1 MTDPVITASNTLR
14 ASDGL
19 LGINSDTVDI
29 DFHGRTFK
37 ARRGESLLAALI
49 ASGEYRLRET
59 KAGQYRGPFCGMGV
73 CQECLVEVDGTPS
86 LRACMT
92 RVEQPMTVRR
102 QMHQVSTI
110 GQPSPSVK
118 SEPDAGCTVL
128 APQIAIIGGGPAGMM
143 AATQAA
149 SAGADVL
156 LIDER
161 SSLGGQ
167 YYKQPIGADDLKL
180 SDFDDQQFRGG
191 RDLINELTGS
201 GATVMLSTRVIGA
214 YEPLDLVISTKSQT
228 LLVRPQV
235 LIVATGAY
243 ETCYPF
249 VGWTAPGVMTT
260 GAAQT
265 LLRSYRVLPGR
276 RVLVAGNGPLNFQV
290 AAELANAGAEV
301 VAVVEAANRP
311 SLSSAACIAKMVA
324 SDPYLTLKGARFLSA
339 LKRDRTAAIYSSKIT
354 RVDEVDRSGSTGLR
368 VSLTSLLQD
377 GPDAQTFDVDAVCLG
392 YGFRPSN
399 ELLRALGCSHGINQR
414 TGALETQCNETCTT
428 TRKDVL
434 ATGDCTG
441 LGGAPA
447 AEAEGILA
455 AVAALAQLGI
465 ETPDS
470 LLQKAEQMRT
480 ARRRHKRFQE
490 ALWTLFQPSTPV
502 MTGID
507 QAAIVC
513 RCENVAYAELW
524 KEIQTD
530 GQGTMASV
538 KRSTRAGMGRCQGR
552 YCGPVIAQ
560 LMAAAAGRAIQ
571 EADLWAPRPPIKPVR
586 IRDLA
591 RLSFDDGT

>member
-1 MTDPVITASNTLR
+1 MTDSNFTASNLQR

-19 LGINSDTVDI
+19 LGIDSKTVDI
-29 DFHGRTFK
+29 DFHGRTIK
-37 ARRGESLLAALI
+37 ARRGESLLAALT
-49 ASGEYRLRET
+49 ASGEYCLRET
-59 KAGQYRGPFCGMGV
+59 MAGQYRGPFCGMGV

-86 LRACMT
+86 HRACMT

-102 QMHQVSTI
+102 QMHQVSTV
-110 GQPSPSVK
+110 GQPSPPVK
-118 SEPDAGCTVL
+118 REPDAASTVL
-128 APQIAIIGGGPAGMM
+128 TPQIAVIGGGPAGMM

-167 YYKQPIGADDLKL
+167 FYKQPISTVDLRL

-191 RDLINELTGS
+191 RDLITELTRS
-201 GATVMLSTRVIGA
+201 GAKAMLSTRVIGA
-214 YEPLDLVISTKSQT
+214 YEPLDIVISTTSQT

-301 VAVVEAANRP
+301 VAVVEAAKRP
-311 SLSSAACIAKMVA
+311 SLSSSAFITRMLA
-324 SDPYLTLKGARFLSA
+324 SDASLTLKGARFVSA
-339 LKRDRTAAIYSSKIT
+339 LKRHRTSVIYSSKVA
-354 RVDEVDRSGSTGLR
+354 RVDEVDRNGSTRLR
-368 VSLTSLLQD
+368 VSLTSRSPEI
-377 GPDAQTFDVDAVCLG
+377 PDTKAFDVDAVCLG

-399 ELLRALGCSHGINQR
+399 EILRALGCSHGTSHK
-414 TGALETQCNETCTT
+414 TGALETECDETCAT

-441 LGGAPA
+441 LSGAPS
-447 AEAEGILA
+447 AEADGIIA

-470 LLQKAEQMRT
+470 LLQKAKQVRK

-490 ALWTLFQPSTPV
+490 ALWALFQPDVPV
-502 MTGID
+502 MTEIN

-524 KEIQTD
+524 KDLQTE
-530 GQGTMASV
+530 GQDSMASV

-560 LMAAAAGRAIQ
+560 LLAAATGQTIQ
-571 EADLWAPRPPIKPVR
+571 EADLWAPRPPVKPVR
-586 IRDLA
+586 IQDLA
-591 RLSFDDGT
+591 RLGFDDGT